1 MAAPAKIDWN
11 LVRNEYI
18 ADSSIS
24 YSDLAKKYGVTK
36 TAVQKR
42 GTSEGWS
49 ELRQN
54 YADKAFT
61 LFTEKLLDQ
70 KSSAQNRHLQ
80 HWQNLQALA
89 NNAIIDISER
99 SYERNKAGEIITDK
113 KGNPIPTRVNLGELA
128 NLAKTLKT
136 AIDGERVVLGLPN
149 TVTALSDPS
158 GDSVWSGFSDMIKEA
173 DRVLAEYGDKQGS
186 SDRKG

>member
-1 MAAPAKIDWN
+1 MAARAKIDWN
-11 LVRNEYI
+11 IVRNEYI
-18 ADSSIS
+18 ADGSIS

-42 GTSEGWS
+42 GTAEGWS
-49 ELRQN
+49 ELRQS

-61 LFTEKLLDQ
+61 IFTENLLDE

-89 NNAIIDISER
+89 NNAVIDISER
-99 SYERNKAGEIITDK
+99 TYERDKKGNLITDK
-113 KGNPIPTRVNLGELA
+113 KGNPIPKRINLGDLA

-149 TVTALSDPS
+149 TVTALSDPA
-158 GDSVWSGFSDMIKEA
+158 GDSVWSGFSDMIKAA
-173 DRVLAEYGDKQGS
+173 DKVIAEYEAGQSTSNKES
-186 SDRKG
+186 